1 MQLFTYVE
9 SCKLQVKGR
18 LLMSAKKFE
27 DLEIW
32 QDARIL
38 VSKIYK
44 TTSKTKFSK
53 DYGLKDQIQRAAVS
67 IMNNIA
73 EGFEREGNA
82 EFIRFLSISKG
93 SAGEVRSLLYV
104 AKDLGYINDE
114 EFQFLFNSSLQLI
127 KRISKLIRYLRKTKS
142 TNL

>member
-1 MQLFTYVE
+1 
-9 SCKLQVKGR
+9 
-18 LLMSAKKFE
+18 MSAKKFE

-32 QDARIL
+32 KDARFL
-38 VSKIYK
+38 VGEIYK
-44 TTSKTKFSK
+44 ITSKVKFSK

-104 AKDLGYINDE
+104 AKDLGYLNDE
-114 EFQFLFNSSLQLI
+114 EFQLLFNSSVQLI
-127 KRISKLIRYLRKTKS
+127 KRISKLISYLRKNKS
-142 TNL
+142 INL